1 MIRWLA
7 LLLVP
12 ATLLFAVACG
22 DDDDDD
28 DDDADTET
36 DETPIGDEEVV
47 GDNIVP
53 VEAVDFAFEYDAS
66 AITADLAGFSFTNGG
81 TQEHELVVA
90 TVPEDFDLEAE
101 LEASAEDPDAPPP
114 EGFEVINGTGSAPG
128 EDGPP
133 IEFTEPLAP
142 GRYVMICLIPDEET
156 GQPHFALGMV
166 SEFTI
171 E

>member
-12 ATLLFAVACG
+12 TTLLFAVACG
-22 DDDDDD
+22 DDDD

-53 VEAVDFAFEYDAS
+53 VDAVDFAFEYDAS
-66 AITADLAGFSFTNGG
+66 AINDETAGFSFANAGE
-81 TQEHELVVA
+81 QDHELVLFKI
-90 TVPEDFDLEAE
+90 PEDLDIEAT
-101 LEASAEDPDAPPP
+101 LAEPTEGLP
-114 EGFEVINGTGSAPG
+114 EGFEEQGGTGAAPG
-128 EDGPP
+128 ETGPP
-133 IEFTEPLAP
+133 IEFTEPLEA
-142 GRYVMICLIPDEET
+142 GRYLMLCFIEDEET
-156 GQPHFALGMV
+156 GQPHALLGML